1 MTATVGLDVGGTK
14 LLAVVL
20 DDSGA
25 VLAAG
30 RADTPRAGP
39 RRAGVSQAGPGRAG
53 ARGGGEAGPA
63 GAVLVQALVELALR
77 VAGGASAD
85 ISAVG
90 VGVPGLVDP
99 RGVLR
104 FAPNLPAGE
113 GVDFSSALRAGVGV
127 STIAVGNDATCAA
140 LGELTYGAA
149 SGLSDVLV
157 VTLGTG
163 IGGGVVVNG
172 EILRGANGFAG
183 EIGHVVVDP
192 GGPACSCGQRG
203 CWERYASGSGLAR
216 LAREAALGGRIDS
229 VVRLAGGDPEAVR
242 PEHVTAAAASGD
254 QAAEAVMDELGWW
267 IALGVANL
275 VSVLDPELVVL
286 GGGLMAAGD
295 LVLTPTRR
303 AFGKL
308 LQAAHERPAVGIVAA
323 GLGENAGAVGAAVMA
338 RAEQPEVHRQ

>member
-172 EILRGANGFAG
+172 E
-183 EIGHVVVDP
+183 
-192 GGPACSCGQRG
+192 
-203 CWERYASGSGLAR
+203 
-216 LAREAALGGRIDS
+216 
-229 VVRLAGGDPEAVR
+229 
-242 PEHVTAAAASGD
+242 
-254 QAAEAVMDELGWW
+254 
-267 IALGVANL
+267 
-275 VSVLDPELVVL
+275 
-286 GGGLMAAGD
+286 
-295 LVLTPTRR
+295 
-303 AFGKL
+303 
-308 LQAAHERPAVGIVAA
+308 
-323 GLGENAGAVGAAVMA
+323 
-338 RAEQPEVHRQ
+338 